1 MDLLAKK
8 KAILKLLNKAE
19 DQALDKGFDITSDK
33 FQEIMEIAKK
43 KLLEANNL
51 TSEEFNE
58 IGKDH
63 TKEIIEKERIDHTK
77 EIEELSKVNQETK
90 EKVLIQTEKI
100 KGLEFLNDQ
109 QRDNFKGKL
118 SSLKD
123 ELEDTKELSLERKV
137 LIQEELINL
146 NDKLSEI
153 AVNGTN
159 SVQEIKDIS
168 KEQLEKQEQFN
179 NENNLKH
186 QEKEE
191 DINLIAG
198 VVNDLWTKN

>member
-8 KAILKLLNKAE
+8 KAINKLLNRAE

-63 TKEIIEKERIDHTK
+63 TKERIEQERTDHTK
-77 EIEELSKVNQETK
+77 EIEELGKVNQETK

-146 NDKLSEI
+146 NDKLS
-153 AVNGTN
+153 
-159 SVQEIKDIS
+159 S
-168 KEQLEKQEQFN
+168 
-179 NENNLKH
+179 
-186 QEKEE
+186 
-191 DINLIAG
+191 
-198 VVNDLWTKN
+198 

>member
-1 MDLLAKK
+1 METKNLAELKR
-8 KAILKLLNKAE
+8 AINKLLNRAE

-90 EKVLIQTEKI
+90 ER
-100 KGLEFLNDQ
+100 F
-109 QRDNFKGKL
+109 
-118 SSLKD
+118 
-123 ELEDTKELSLERKV
+123 
-137 LIQEELINL
+137 
-146 NDKLSEI
+146 
-153 AVNGTN
+153 
-159 SVQEIKDIS
+159 
-168 KEQLEKQEQFN
+168 
-179 NENNLKH
+179 
-186 QEKEE
+186 
-191 DINLIAG
+191 
-198 VVNDLWTKN
+198 

>member
-8 KAILKLLNKAE
+8 RAINKLLNRAE

-63 TKEIIEKERIDHTK
+63 TKEIIEQERTDHTK
-77 EIEELSKVNQETK
+77 EIEELGKVNQETK

-146 NDKLSEI
+146 NDKLS
-153 AVNGTN
+153 
-159 SVQEIKDIS
+159 S
-168 KEQLEKQEQFN
+168 
-179 NENNLKH
+179 
-186 QEKEE
+186 
-191 DINLIAG
+191 
-198 VVNDLWTKN
+198 